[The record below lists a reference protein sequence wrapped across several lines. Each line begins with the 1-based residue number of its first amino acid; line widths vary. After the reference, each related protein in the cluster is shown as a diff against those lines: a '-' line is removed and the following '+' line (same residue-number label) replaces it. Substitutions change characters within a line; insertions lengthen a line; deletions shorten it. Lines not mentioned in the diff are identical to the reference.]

1 MATVIK
7 GVEDVQYV
15 LNSLQF
21 TKVNTPVLVEV
32 ATSNYRGHFLK
43 LLEQA
48 EDGDRRSRD
57 TLKTAI
63 ECLSDISLQC
73 LTQIGVTS
81 INIPNLVS
89 IAFSE
94 KAPLFRQMINAAVSG
109 RGQEH
114 ELAKAQ
120 LFNALGIAQP
130 ASAGNQQHAQANNN
144 QQQPQS
150 NRNQSYKSENRAQ
163 QGQQQRPNANQQQN
177 RPQQH
182 QQQRPNASQ
191 QRAAS
196 GGGGDGNVHDM
207 QEYRDN
213 KRGEGEEQR
222 VTNED
227 TDYEC
232 LRFFGSK
239 FAVCLNKTN
248 KNGKEVINIDFA
260 TGSDRNF
267 DWANKI
273 VFQCSPH
280 EMVFLYGVLM
290 LYIPKWVSDMHA
302 TKQSNQKKTLSI
314 EAQEGG
320 YFISLMATGEQSGRG
335 VKMLF
340 KESATL
346 KGFVYSR
353 LKNWFEGHSD
363 ALIHQWIQAQCKTYT
378 YEAKQKGPR
387 NVSNG

>member
-7 GVEDVQYV
+7 GIEDVLYV
-15 LNSLQF
+15 LNSLKLS
-21 TKVNTPVLVEV
+21 KVNTPVLVEISN
-32 ATSNYRGHFLK
+32 SNYKGHFLK
-43 LLEQA
+43 LLANA
-48 EDGDRRSRD
+48 EDGDTRSRD
-57 TLKTAI
+57 TLKTTV

-94 KAPLFRQMINAAVSG
+94 KAPLFRQMINAAISG

-114 ELAKAQ
+114 EIAKTQ
-120 LFNALGIAQP
+120 LFNALGISP
-130 ASAGNQQHAQANNN
+130 PGSSGNRQGGQA
-144 QQQPQS
+144 
-150 NRNQSYKSENRAQ
+150 NRNQSNRSESRPQ
-163 QGQQQRPNANQQQN
+163 QGQQPNRHNSNQQNSVQN
-177 RPQQH
+177 H
-182 QQQRPNASQ
+182 QQSED
-191 QRAAS
+191 
-196 GGGGDGNVHDM
+196 GGRGEQNVHHM
-207 QEYRDN
+207 QDYRDN
-213 KRGEGEEQR
+213 KSGEESEQR
-222 VTNED
+222 VASED
-227 TDYEC
+227 ADYEC

-239 FAVCLNKTN
+239 FAVCLNKSP

-267 DWANKI
+267 DWSKKI

-280 EMVFLYGVLM
+280 ELIFLYGVLM
-290 LYIPKWVSDMHA
+290 HYIPGWISEMHA
-302 TKQSNQKKTLSI
+302 TKQSNQKKTLTI

-335 VKMLF
+335 VKMLS

-353 LKNWFEGHSD
+353 IKTWFEGHSD
-363 ALIHQWIQAQCKTYT
+363 ALIHEWIKGQCMSYK
-378 YEAKQKGPR
+378 YEPRQKGQR

>member
-43 LLEQA
+43 LLAQA

-114 ELAKAQ
+114 ELAKTQ

-130 ASAGNQQHAQANNN
+130 ASAGNQQ
-144 QQQPQS
+144 QPQS
-150 NRNQSYKSENRAQ
+150 NSNQSYKSENRAQ

-177 RPQQH
+177 RTQQH
-182 QQQRPNASQ
+182 QQQRPNVNQ
-191 QRAAS
+191 QGPAS
-196 GGGGDGNVHDM
+196 GGGGDDNVHDM

-213 KRGEGEEQR
+213 KRGEAEEQR
-222 VTNED
+222 VTSED
-227 TDYEC
+227 ADYEC

-239 FAVCLNKTN
+239 FAVCLNKAH

-267 DWANKI
+267 DWAKKI

-280 EMVFLYGVLM
+280 ELIFLYGVLM
-290 LYIPKWVSDMHA
+290 HYIPGWVSDMHA
-302 TKQSNQKKTLSI
+302 TKQSNQKKTLTI
-314 EAQEGG
+314 EAQDGG

-335 VKMLF
+335 VKMLS

-353 LKNWFEGHSD
+353 IKTWFDGHSD
-363 ALIHQWIQAQCKTYT
+363 ALIHEWIKGQCKTYT
-378 YEAKQKGPR
+378 YAPRQKGQR